1 MTSDENHN
9 SSVLNVKGLL
19 AARRSRRR
27 RLHCPSSG
35 SRPLRPELVHPDE
48 RQRIVR
54 LQFVAAIKIGYRLVP
69 GESARIGYQIN
80 PDALA
85 SFSVENLFN
94 QQCSRDLDVAPSPGH
109 GMNSTPLPLFSPGI
123 TVKGALTVRFSDL
136 TLLGG

>member
-1 MTSDENHN
+1 MSATAVLPKPRRRNNASAASMMRTRVSSGLLLTCALTNPALRMTSDENHN

-19 AARRSRRR
+19 AARLSRRR

-80 PDALA
+80 P
-85 SFSVENLFN
+85 
-94 QQCSRDLDVAPSPGH
+94 
-109 GMNSTPLPLFSPGI
+109 
-123 TVKGALTVRFSDL
+123 
-136 TLLGG
+136 

>member
-1 MTSDENHN
+1 MSR
-9 SSVLNVKGLL
+9 GLL
-19 AARRSRRR
+19 APAGARRR
-27 RLHCPSSG
+27 RLHCPTSRSG
-35 SRPLRPELVHPDE
+35 PLRPELVHPDE

-54 LQFVAAIKIGYRLVP
+54 LQVVPAIKIGHRLVP

-94 QQCSRDLDVAPSPGH
+94 QQYSRYLDVAPSPGH
-109 GMNSTPLPLFSPGI
+109 GVNSTPLPLFSPGI

-136 TLLGG
+136 THFGG